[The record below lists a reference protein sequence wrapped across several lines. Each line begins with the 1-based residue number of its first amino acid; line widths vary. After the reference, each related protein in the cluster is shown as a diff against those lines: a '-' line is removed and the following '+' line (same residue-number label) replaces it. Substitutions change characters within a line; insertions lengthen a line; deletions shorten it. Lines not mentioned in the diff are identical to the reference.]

1 MERGIDLGSL
11 TNQALTRR
19 DLLKHLALTAG
30 GAIALTSGLIPI
42 DALASTLAA
51 SGATWRHLR
60 PLHSPNARA
69 FSAMA
74 FDPGASS
81 VVLFGGLGAGNETWL
96 FEGAEWRQSSAL
108 GPAARHGASLAF
120 DPASG
125 SVLLFG
131 GLTRSGFAADT
142 WTWRGEEWRR
152 LDLAVSPSARL
163 GAAMAVD
170 PVSNRL
176 VLFGGLAD
184 GSVAA
189 DTWTWSGS
197 AWTQLTSSSPLP
209 SRTGALLGVDPSS
222 ARLVLAG
229 GQSSPMGVPP
239 VTDAWQWT
247 GSAWTRAT
255 SSVQARPTFAA
266 SAGTGSGD
274 ALAAFG
280 GLQNG
285 APSDDGWVDKR
296 GSIHGTARPGPSPR
310 AYASMAYEPNSGGLL
325 LFGGHGASGF
335 LADTWLLSV

>member
-1 MERGIDLGSL
+1 MEPGSDVGSL
-11 TNQALTRR
+11 TNHELTRR
-19 DLLKHLALTAG
+19 DLLKHLAVTAG

-42 DALASTLAA
+42 EALASTLAA
-51 SGATWRHLR
+51 TGATWRELR
-60 PLHSPNARA
+60 PLSTPKARA

-74 FDPGASS
+74 FDPRANS
-81 VVLFGGLGAGNETWL
+81 VVLFGGLDAGNETWT
-96 FEGAEWRQSSAL
+96 FDSADWRQSSAV

-131 GLTRSGFAADT
+131 GLTRSGFVADT
-142 WTWRGEEWRR
+142 WTWRGGKWQQ

-170 PVSNRL
+170 PASNRL

-184 GSVAA
+184 GGAAA

-197 AWTQLTSSSPLP
+197 AWTRVTSSSTPP
-209 SRTGALLGVDPSS
+209 SRTGALLGVDPAS
-222 ARLVLAG
+222 AQLVLVG
-229 GQSSPMGVPP
+229 GQSSPMGVPA
-239 VTDAWQWT
+239 VSEAWQWT
-247 GSAWTRAT
+247 GSAWTRA
-255 SSVQARPTFAA
+255 SSSIQARPTFAA

-285 APSDDGWVDKR
+285 ELLDDGWVDKH
-296 GSIHGTARPGPSPR
+296 GSVHGTARPGPAPR
-310 AYASMAYEPNSGGLL
+310 AYASMAYEPKSGGLL
-325 LFGGHGASGF
+325 LFGGHGTSGF